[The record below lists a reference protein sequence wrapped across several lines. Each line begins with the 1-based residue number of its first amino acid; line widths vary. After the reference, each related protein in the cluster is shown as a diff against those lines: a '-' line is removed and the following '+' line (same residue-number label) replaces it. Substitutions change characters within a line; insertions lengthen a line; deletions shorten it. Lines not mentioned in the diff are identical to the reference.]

1 MRFEILREVL
11 EGTVGK
17 ACITCSFQAEDMVV
31 LRELLKVRPD
41 IAVLFLD
48 TGYHFAE
55 TLAYR
60 DHMAQLWRLNLVNVQ
75 AKDSLA
81 TYEAKNGVQY
91 RNNPGAC
98 CHARKVEPLMVALA
112 DYDIW
117 FTGLRRAQSPSRAN
131 LQVVE
136 THHLPSGKALTKVSP
151 LADWS
156 WQDVQNYLW
165 SFEVETLPLYDKG
178 YLSIGCAP
186 CTSLPS
192 DAANPRSGRWGGN
205 KLECGIHT
213 FDTKETA
220 S

>member
-1 MRFEILREVL
+1 MRFDILREVL
-11 EGTVGK
+11 DGAAGK

-31 LRELLKVRPD
+31 LRELLKVQPD

-48 TGYHFAE
+48 TGYHFAD

-60 DHMAQLWRLNLVNVQ
+60 DHMAKLWQLNLVNVQ
-75 AKDSLA
+75 AKTSLA
-81 TYEAKNGVQY
+81 AHEVKNGAQY
-91 RNNPGAC
+91 RRDPGAC
-98 CHARKVEPLMVALA
+98 CHARKVAPLMSALA

-117 FTGLRRAQSPSRAN
+117 FTGLRREQSPSRAN

-136 THHLPSGKALTKVSP
+136 THHLPGGKALTKVSP

-165 SFEVETLPLYDKG
+165 SFEVETLSLYDKG

-186 CTSLPS
+186 CTSLPT
-192 DAANPRSGRWGGN
+192 DAAN
-205 KLECGIHT
+205 
-213 FDTKETA
+213 
-220 S
+220 